1 MKNKDFVIIV
11 FDVTKKASF
20 LSAVGVGG
28 WLEVAK
34 KHVPERCR
42 IMLLGNKVD
51 LRGKRVVAE
60 ERGREVAEE
69 QGVMYEEISA
79 K

>member
-1 MKNKDFVIIV
+1 MKNKDFVVIV

-20 LSAVGVGG
+20 MSAIGG
-28 WLEVAK
+28 WLDVAK

-51 LRGKRVVAE
+51 LRGKRVVTE